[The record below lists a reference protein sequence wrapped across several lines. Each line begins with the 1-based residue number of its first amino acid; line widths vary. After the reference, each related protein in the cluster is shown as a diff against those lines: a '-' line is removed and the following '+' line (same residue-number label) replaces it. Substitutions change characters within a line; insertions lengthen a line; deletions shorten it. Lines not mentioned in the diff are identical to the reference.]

1 MGRLNI
7 PSGVARQWATWPELK
22 ELKSKKF
29 LSLQCAES
37 DLYYE
42 LYLIEHP
49 MFYVT
54 TIYKGTVPTEA
65 TVSQVDNDAW
75 KLDFETNY
83 QSEANQPLEIKS
95 RLYGESG
102 EVKQNSDKSLSVVED
117 VRIGSEL
124 IVTTHNFCDPT
135 TWYTQ
140 SVRVTAETL
149 TDSGNGLLF
158 NSAHTNWIDMTHG
171 KLFDEDALCADVEH
185 GYSVVVKIDGVVATQ
200 RAPFATSGG
209 DCVVDYAAGTVTFA
223 SSQSGNVVTVDYSYE
238 NGSVW
243 FIIPDNG
250 KRIDIESAEV
260 QFSQDIILNDTIVFE
275 IWGYN
280 PGDLPNKML
289 YGTSN
294 YKKMV
299 NYIDEALGSFPVIPA
314 IGGTLRGFQSNIYG
328 FPFRY
333 SAVRQLKSSQG
344 IELHVRLKDNIKFG
358 GEHTTGTFYCT
369 TRDE

>member
-1 MGRLNI
+1 MVKIGSGLIEI
-7 PSGVARQWATWPELK
+7 PVNWAGMKAIVSGKQ
-22 ELKSKKF
+22 
-29 LSLQCAES
+29 LSLQYNE
-37 DLYYE
+37 DLTSNTYFIFAVDVQIVYT
-42 LYLIEHP
+42 LVI
-49 MFYVT
+49 F
-54 TIYKGTVPTEA
+54 KGNVPT
-65 TVSQVDNDAW
+65 VSDTTQIQNDAD
-75 KLDFETNY
+75 KADFETNY
-83 QSEANQPLEIKS
+83 QSTANAPLETKS
-95 RLYGESG
+95 RLYGASG
-102 EVKQNSDKSLSVVED
+102 EVLQNSDKSLSVVED

-124 IVTTHNFCDPT
+124 IITTHNFCDPT
-135 TWYTQ
+135 TWYTE
-140 SVRVTAETL
+140 SVRIAAETL
-149 TDSGNGLLF
+149 TDSGNGVLF

-171 KLFDEDALCADVEH
+171 KLFDEDALCADIAH
-185 GYSVVVKIDGVVATQ
+185 GYSVVVKINGVVATQ

-209 DCVVDYAAGTVTFA
+209 DCVVDYVAGTVTFA
-223 SSQSGNVVTVDYSYE
+223 SSQSGNTVTVDYSYE

-243 FIIPDNG
+243 SIVPIEG

-260 QFSQDIILNDTIVFE
+260 QFSQDILLNDTIVFE